1 LWLKIEIDYRGS
13 AFRDAVDYTGT
24 TLKYI
29 WRKRA
34 GARWLRAH
42 GENLV
47 ARFGGSLAAIE
58 RPLAKYLTLEI
69 SCKTERDARGLV
81 RELGGAAER
90 LRQDWLQHFAK
101 QARAKPLRIGSRLV
115 ILRAP
120 KKEAVRSR
128 ASQARQLVIPAEA
141 AFGTGDHATTALCLR
156 LLERITR
163 SCPRGWAMLDAG
175 TGSGILAIAGS
186 YFGASR
192 VLAIDHDPLAC
203 ATAKRNARANHLRN
217 ITFVT
222 GDVLKQE
229 LVGKFAI
236 ITANLFSEI
245 LIQGLPI
252 WSRHLA
258 PGGHLILSGILR
270 NQELTVLRALRRHGF
285 TIRENRRRGKW
296 IALLAEPG
304 EQKGS

>member
-1 LWLKIEIDYRGS
+1 M
-13 AFRDAVDYTGT
+13 
-24 TLKYI
+24 
-29 WRKRA
+29 
-34 GARWLRAH
+34 RAH

-47 ARFGGSLAAIE
+47 ARFGGSLAVIE
-58 RPLAKYLTLEI
+58 RPLGKYLTLEI

-81 RELGGAAER
+81 REFGGAAER

-115 ILRAP
+115 ILRTP
-120 KKEAVRSR
+120 KKEVTSSAVH
-128 ASQARQLVIPAEA
+128 QARALVIPAEA

-156 LLERITR
+156 LLERITL

-192 VLAIDHDPLAC
+192 VLAIDNDPIAC

-222 GDVLKQE
+222 ADVLKQK

-245 LIQGLPI
+245 LIQGLPL

-258 PGGHLILSGILR
+258 LGGHLILSGILR

-296 IALLAEPG
+296 IALLAAPG